1 MVKRYQPI
9 LPNQR
14 ENASLVDFIDSTTGK
29 VLSRHK
35 AGFAVHVTVTNKANP
50 RYAYSISRSGRLTM
64 FDIGAPGQPAVASVQ
79 VGQESRGLAVS
90 PDGKYILAG
99 NYNPGGAVLCDAHNL
114 KPLKGHMIPS
124 RVIDPRMGPGF
135 KPIKRLAREFA

>member
-1 MVKRYQPI
+1 MLKI
-9 LPNQR
+9 LHLLQK
-14 ENASLVDFIDSTTGK
+14 EMHLYVDFIDSTTGK

-35 AGFAVHVTVTNKANP
+35 AGFPVHVTVTNKANP

-99 NYNPGGAVLCDAHNL
+99 NYNPGGAVLL
-114 KPLKGHMIPS
+114 
-124 RVIDPRMGPGF
+124 
-135 KPIKRLAREFA
+135 